1 MATVSSLCAV
11 FPILTPTLSKPRLA
25 PLSCRIPKRRRI
37 SIITSVAEDREIVP
51 VSEGR
56 GTRLNEVEGFQP
68 SEPHTESEVVVSSLT
83 SSSSVNA
90 IIVLGFGTFAVTK
103 LLTIDHDYWHGW
115 TLYEIVRY
123 IPEHNWIAYEQALK
137 ANPVLAKMAI
147 SGIVYSIGDWI
158 AQCYEGKPL
167 FEFDRTRVLRSGLVG
182 FTLHGSL
189 SHYYYQLCEALFPF
203 QEWWVVPAKV
213 AFDQTVWSAI
223 WNSIYFVVL
232 GLLRFESLTNIYG
245 ELKSTFLPLLT
256 QSEQIES
263 TQSREGGV
271 PVNVHCGNGLVA
283 DCPFGVIETKKG
295 KGWKLWPFAHLITYG
310 VIPVEQRLLWVDC
323 VELIWVTIL
332 STYSNEK
339 SEARISE
346 AASETGSST
355 SSENS
360 KEYIHYTVTV
370 AGGTSFWLRST
381 IQVAVMRYIGVAFG
395 LFSNSRG
402 EVKIGTLRSLL
413 CNGQDRRTERLGCQ
427 I

>member
-11 FPILTPTLSKPRLA
+11 FPILTPTLSKPHLA

-103 LLTIDHDYWHGW
+103 LLTIDHDYWH
-115 TLYEIVRY
+115 
-123 IPEHNWIAYEQALK
+123 
-137 ANPVLAKMAI
+137 
-147 SGIVYSIGDWI
+147 
-158 AQCYEGKPL
+158 CYEGKPL

-295 KGWKLWPFAHLITYG
+295 KGRVETLAFCASDYLWCDSCGTKASLGGLCGAHLGHNTFNVAIQMRNQKLEYLRQHQKQG
-310 VIPVEQRLLWVDC
+310 HPLQAKIPRDKQIENRRKNQSRFMAVA
-323 VELIWVTIL
+323 
-332 STYSNEK
+332 K
-339 SEARISE
+339 
-346 AASETGSST
+346 ST
-355 SSENS
+355 S
-360 KEYIHYTVTV
+360 
-370 AGGTSFWLRST
+370 TSAMNRRIYQLKVQLSDLRT
-381 IQVAVMRYIGVAFG
+381 
-395 LFSNSRG
+395 
-402 EVKIGTLRSLL
+402 
-413 CNGQDRRTERLGCQ
+413 
-427 I
+427 

>member
-1 MATVSSLCAV
+1 MISEFILVIVVESLKPPVSNYHKCL
-11 FPILTPTLSKPRLA
+11 ILQISLSKCLVPGL
-25 PLSCRIPKRRRI
+25 
-37 SIITSVAEDREIVP
+37 RE
-51 VSEGR
+51 
-56 GTRLNEVEGFQP
+56 
-68 SEPHTESEVVVSSLT
+68 
-83 SSSSVNA
+83 
-90 IIVLGFGTFAVTK
+90 
-103 LLTIDHDYWHGW
+103 GW

-295 KGWKLWPFAHLITYG
+295 KGRVETLAFCASDYLWCDSCGTKASLGGLCGAHLGHNTFNVAIQMRNQKLEYLRQHQKQG
-310 VIPVEQRLLWVDC
+310 HPLQAKIPRNKQIENRRKNQSRFMAVA
-323 VELIWVTIL
+323 
-332 STYSNEK
+332 K
-339 SEARISE
+339 
-346 AASETGSST
+346 ST
-355 SSENS
+355 SAMNQRIYQLKVQLSD
-360 KEYIHYTVTV
+360 
-370 AGGTSFWLRST
+370 LRT
-381 IQVAVMRYIGVAFG
+381 
-395 LFSNSRG
+395 
-402 EVKIGTLRSLL
+402 
-413 CNGQDRRTERLGCQ
+413 
-427 I
+427 

>member
-1 MATVSSLCAV
+1 MATVSSPCTV
-11 FPILTPTLSKPRLA
+11 FPILTSTLSKPHLA
-25 PLSCRIPKRRRI
+25 PLSCRTQKRSRV
-37 SIITSVAEDREIVP
+37 SIVTSVAEDREIVP
-51 VSEGR
+51 VSEDR
-56 GTRLNEVEGFQP
+56 GIRLNEVDGFQP
-68 SEPHTESEVVVSSLT
+68 SEPHTESDVVVPRLT
-83 SSSSVNA
+83 SSSTVNA

-115 TLYEIVRY
+115 TLFEIVRY

-256 QSEQIES
+256 
-263 TQSREGGV
+263 
-271 PVNVHCGNGLVA
+271 A
-283 DCPFGVIETKKG
+283 
-295 KGWKLWPFAHLITYG
+295 GWKLWPFAHLITYG

-360 KEYIHYTVTV
+360 KDIYTYT
-370 AGGTSFWLRST
+370 LHRSC
-381 IQVAVMRYIGVAFG
+381 ILLAKINYSAIAA
-395 LFSNSRG
+395 
-402 EVKIGTLRSLL
+402 VKIGTLHSTL
-413 CNGQDRRTERLGCQ
+413 CSAMAKIEELNESIPKSKNKRNHGSTTFFVFVDYLFILFFLGFLCF
-427 I
+427 IVFKILSI